1 MWDNFD
7 FKPLQSESSNV
18 PYGFEDE
25 GTDIIKFR
33 EGYVKKL
40 KSEGWTE
47 SEKESATKERSK
59 HRWSLHNEQMS
70 NNTRATLERYIKE
83 LTEIIN
89 S

>member
-25 GTDIIKFR
+25 GTEIIKFR
-33 EGYVKKL
+33 EGHILKL
-40 KSEGWTE
+40 KNEGWSE
-47 SEKESATKERSK
+47 SDKWEAQQQRSEYI
-59 HRWSLHNEQMS
+59 WSLNNEQMS
-70 NNTRATLERYIKE
+70 DNTRVTLRGYIEE